1 MKAKAGIVAIAV
13 ACVVGASGV
22 GPAYAKNASEAYID
36 AQTQRVLEAVEALRL
51 QVLAT
56 QVACEGADGG
66 GKVSVQ
72 CPDVPAGYQ
81 VCKRKR
87 SGVCRATRTFL
98 VPVGTY
104 EAGETDGGSGE

>member
-1 MKAKAGIVAIAV
+1 MKRVI
-13 ACVVGASGV
+13 GV
-22 GPAYAKNASEAYID
+22 SMLAAMLAWGPAAQAKNASEAYID
-36 AQTQRVLEAVEALRL
+36 AQTQRVLEAVEALRI

-66 GKVSVQ
+66 GKVSIQ

-81 VCKRKR
+81 VCKQKR

-104 EAGETDGGSGE
+104 DTNGTSEE